1 MSKTNRLTKLSLLLA
16 ISIILHLIEPSL
28 PLPIYGVKLGLA
40 NIMGLVT
47 LIMFGFKDMIYINI
61 LRVLLS
67 SLLRGIIFGTAF
79 WLSLCGVLLSTIVVI
94 LLNRKQQHSLYF
106 LSVISAIFH
115 SIGQILCAC
124 YIYQT
129 IYLMYYLPMML
140 LLAVPT
146 GLLTGMLAN
155 EALKRIR

>member
-115 SIGQILCAC
+115 SIGQIIMCLL
-124 YIYQT
+124 
-129 IYLMYYLPMML
+129 YLSNNL
-140 LLAVPT
+140 LNVLFTDDAIISCTDWFINRNVS
-146 GLLTGMLAN
+146 
-155 EALKRIR
+155 